1 MLRKFEYYIDMNGD
15 YGDNIEFEYEI
26 SDEQNEMIEAAIE
39 DGCTTLDEVDGLE
52 DLCEAIT
59 KELQE
64 TEEESLREN
73 EIWTE
78 DEEEEYDTTDPFEV
92 FDLYILL

>member
-1 MLRKFEYYIDMNGD
+1 
-15 YGDNIEFEYEI
+15 
-26 SDEQNEMIEAAIE
+26 
-39 DGCTTLDEVDGLE
+39 
-52 DLCEAIT
+52 
-59 KELQE
+59 LQE

>member
-1 MLRKFEYYIDMNGD
+1 MNGD

-26 SDEQNEMIEAAIE
+26 SEEQHEMIEAAIE
-39 DGCTTLDEVDGLE
+39 DGCTRLDEVKGLE
-52 DLCEAIT
+52 ELYKAIT

-64 TEEESLREN
+64 AEEESLREN

>member
-1 MLRKFEYYIDMNGD
+1 MLRKFEYYIDMGRD